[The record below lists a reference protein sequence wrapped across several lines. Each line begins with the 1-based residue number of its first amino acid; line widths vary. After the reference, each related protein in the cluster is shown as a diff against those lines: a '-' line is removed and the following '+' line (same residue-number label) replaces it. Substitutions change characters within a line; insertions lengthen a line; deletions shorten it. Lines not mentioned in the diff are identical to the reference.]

1 MGHCKL
7 HSRVSRQGR
16 LAAGEKYLRMNFFLC
31 SHFHTA
37 SLVAFLA
44 GLLRK
49 VKGSARQDPAFG
61 SGSPEKTRLDPS
73 LGSCCCFY
81 SSLG

>member
-7 HSRVSRQGR
+7 DSRVSRQGR
-16 LAAGEKYLRMNFFLC
+16 FAAGEKYLRMNFFLC

-37 SLVAFLA
+37 SFVAFLA

-49 VKGSARQDPAFG
+49 VKGSARPDPTLG
-61 SGSPEKTRLDPS
+61 SGSPEEPGWTHQSASAASFILP
-73 LGSCCCFY
+73 
-81 SSLG
+81 